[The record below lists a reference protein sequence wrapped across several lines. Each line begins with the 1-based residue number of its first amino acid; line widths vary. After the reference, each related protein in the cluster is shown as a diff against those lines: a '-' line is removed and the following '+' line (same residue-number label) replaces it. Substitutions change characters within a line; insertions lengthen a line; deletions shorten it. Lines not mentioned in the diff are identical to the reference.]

1 MMQSHLVLMLIF
13 SLCVSAVFAG
23 LLREE
28 AREQLLIGA
37 KMLGGM
43 VAAAL
48 VLGWVM
54 FPFPI

>member
-1 MMQSHLVLMLIF
+1 MRSHLLLMVIF

-28 AREQLLIGA
+28 THEQLTIGA
-37 KMLGGM
+37 KMFGGM
-43 VAAAL
+43 IAAAL
-48 VLGWVM
+48 VLGWLM